1 MLNIAGLNVD
11 WQNSHSAFVSGFESD
26 KADSPVIKISFPD
39 ELLRSY
45 SVEYTDKPF
54 SRFLKGTGGE
64 FLLADDKWSDVC
76 AYGNS
81 TTGEYSLPLAAL
93 CSRFSY
99 FDAILMHASVIDS
112 DGQGILF
119 TGPSGIGKTT
129 QAELWNRYKNAVII
143 NGDKAFV
150 RCIDGRFYACGLPW
164 KGSSDYSV
172 NGFVPIK
179 AIVVLSQSVDNK
191 IASLGNE
198 SVEKLSSN
206 IFFPHWDQAC
216 LDNVFRVFDALVKCI
231 SVYHLACRPDKDSV
245 ELLHKTVFG

>member
-11 WQNSHSAFVSGFESD
+11 WQNTHSAFVSGFESD
-26 KADSPVIKISFPD
+26 KSDSPVIKISFPD
-39 ELLRSY
+39 ELLCSY
-45 SVEYTDKPF
+45 SVQYTDKPF
-54 SRFLKGTGGE
+54 SRFLKGQGGE

-99 FDAILMHASVIDS
+99 FNAILMHASVIEVN
-112 DGQGILF
+112 GQSILF
-119 TGPSGIGKTT
+119 TGPSEIGKTT
-129 QAELWNRYKNAVII
+129 QAELWNQHENAVIV
-143 NGDKAFV
+143 NGDKTFV
-150 RCIDGRFYACGLPW
+150 RCIDDRFYACGLPW

-172 NGFVPIK
+172 NSVVPIK
-179 AIVVLSQSVDNK
+179 AIVVLSQSADNE
-191 IASLGNE
+191 IVTLGNE

-216 LDNVFRVFDALVKCI
+216 LENVFRVFDGVVKNI
-231 SVYHLACRPDKDSV
+231 PIYHLACRPDKGSV
-245 ELLHKTVFG
+245 ELLYKTVFG